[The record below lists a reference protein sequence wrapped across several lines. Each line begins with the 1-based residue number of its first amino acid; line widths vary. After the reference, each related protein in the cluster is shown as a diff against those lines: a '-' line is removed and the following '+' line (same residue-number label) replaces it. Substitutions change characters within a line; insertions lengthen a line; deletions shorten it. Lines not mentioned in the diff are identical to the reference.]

1 VGVPAGI
8 ALGRWAWAVV
18 TDQFGVRD
26 VTVVPVFVVLLIA
39 IGSIVAANVLASIPA
54 LVAART
60 RPAEIL
66 RAE

>member
-1 VGVPAGI
+1 VVQLPAG
-8 ALGRWAWAVV
+8 AGVASQL
-18 TDQFGVRD
+18 GVRYQP
-26 VTVVPVFVVLLIA
+26 VVPVLAVVEIAVGSFVLA
-39 IGSIVAANVLASIPA
+39 TVLASVPG